1 MRRAAWG
8 VLLLVAGCSPGASYH
23 GVTQAAPAAVE
34 SAAPAETPAPI
45 WDVERA
51 DAASRR
57 IDLTYLAAAC
67 SAVRRI
73 DVAESADRVVIT
85 LGAGTSAGKECVD
98 PTLRHRS
105 VTLKAPLGSRDL
117 YDGGAAPPVL
127 VRQGT

>member
-1 MRRAAWG
+1 MRGAAWG
-8 VLLLVAGCSPGASYH
+8 VLLLTAACSQGASYH
-23 GVTQAAPAAVE
+23 GVTEAAPAA
-34 SAAPAETPAPI
+34 APAPAESPAPI

-51 DAASRR
+51 DPASRR
-57 IDLTYLAAAC
+57 VDITYLAAAC

-98 PTLRHRS
+98 PTRRHRS
-105 VTLKAPLGSRDL
+105 VTLTAPLGGRAL

-127 VRQGT
+127 VRGGT